1 MVIIMENRYALIKD
15 NVVVNVIVAD
25 SEFANEHGY
34 IECPTHTEEGHGVG
48 PGCLYQNGV
57 FSKAPRN
64 LDAEWFVIRETRNY
78 LLLASDIN
86 VLPDR
91 WAAMTTEQQT
101 AWSTYRQ
108 ALRDI
113 PTTFS
118 DPVDV
123 VWPVAP

>member
-1 MVIIMENRYALIKD
+1 MTNRYAIIE
-15 NVVVNVIVAD
+15 NGVVANIASAD
-25 SEFANEHGY
+25 AEFAAQQGWV
-34 IECPTHTEEGHGVG
+34 ECPDRIEDGTSISAGF
-48 PGCLYQNGV
+48 LYENGV
-57 FSKAPRN
+57 FSLPPRN
-64 LDAEWFVIRETRNY
+64 MIAEWNAIKEIRNY
-78 LLLASDIN
+78 ALLASDVN

-118 DPVDV
+118 DPADV